1 MDDIL
6 IIHEEREFSSNLQM
20 YITLF
25 TSLAKPSLVQDSDL
39 KVLAWLCDK
48 STDNGTF
55 LLLTNQRNALKQDL
69 DISTQM
75 VSNSLNRLIKSGL
88 VTKTKNSINVFPEI
102 IWKGTAQDT
111 EILLNNNEYIITSK
125 YGRCI
130 SSL

>member
-69 DISTQM
+69 NISTQM

-88 VTKTKNSINVFPEI
+88 VTKTKNSINVFPEL

-111 EILLNNNEYIITSK
+111 EILLNNNEYVITSK